1 MKLVYSSQYDLNLGE
16 HVFQSVKY
24 KLTQEKLVHEGVVS
38 ARDILDPEPAPDED
52 IARVHTHEYIRKL
65 KEGTLS
71 YQEILAMEV
80 PYSPQLVNA
89 NWLAAGGSTL
99 AGRRAMEDGAA
110 MNVGGGF
117 HHAFPGHGEGFC
129 VIHDVAVAI
138 RRLQADQVIRTAM
151 TVDCD
156 VHQGNGTAFIF
167 RDDPT
172 VFTFSIHQ
180 ERNYPP
186 HKPPGDL
193 DVNLED
199 GVEDEQYLAALE
211 EGLDTSLGRFDPGIV
226 FYIAGADPYRED
238 QLGGLK
244 LTFEGLA
251 RRDRMVFEKA
261 RSKNIPVAVTL
272 AGGYARHVE
281 DTVQIHANTA
291 RVAKDYSL

>member
-1 MKLVYSSQYDLNLGE
+1 MKLVYSDQYDLNLGE
-16 HVFQSVKY
+16 HVFQSIKY
-24 KLTQEKLVHEGVVS
+24 KLTKEKLVSEGVVS
-38 ARDILDPEPAPDED
+38 ANDVLAPDPASDDD

-65 KEGTLS
+65 KEGALS
-71 YQEILAMEV
+71 YQEIMTMEV

-89 NWLAAGGSTL
+89 NWFAAGGTML
-99 AGRRAMEDGAA
+99 AARRAVEDGVA
-110 MNVGGGF
+110 MNVSGGF
-117 HHAFPGHGEGFC
+117 HHAFPNHGEGFC

-138 RRLQADQVIRTAM
+138 RRLQTDRVVQTAM

-180 ERNYPP
+180 ERNYPAF
-186 HKPPGDL
+186 KPPGDL
-193 DVNLED
+193 DVNLAD
-199 GVEDEQYLAALE
+199 GVGDEEYLTALN
-211 EGLDTSLGRFDPGIV
+211 EGLDASLGRFAPDII
-226 FYIAGADPYRED
+226 FYIAGADPYCED

-244 LTFEGLA
+244 LSFDGLMS
-251 RRDRMVFEKA
+251 RDRMVFEKA
-261 RSKNIPVAVTL
+261 RRKNIPVAVTL

-291 RVAKDYSL
+291 RVAKNY

>member
-1 MKLVYSSQYDLNLGE
+1 MKLVYSDQYDLNLGE
-16 HVFQSVKY
+16 HVFQSIKY
-24 KLTQEKLVHEGVVS
+24 KLTKEKLVSEEVVS
-38 ARDILDPEPAPDED
+38 ASDVLAPDPASDDD

-65 KEGTLS
+65 KEGALS
-71 YQEILAMEV
+71 YQEIMTMEV

-89 NWLAAGGSTL
+89 NWFAAGGTML
-99 AGRRAMEDGAA
+99 AARRAVEDGVA

-117 HHAFPGHGEGFC
+117 HHAFPNHGEGFC

-138 RRLQADQVIRTAM
+138 RRLQADGVVQTAM

-180 ERNYPP
+180 ERNYPAF
-186 HKPPGDL
+186 KPPGDF
-193 DVNLED
+193 DVNLVD
-199 GVEDEQYLAALE
+199 GVGDEEYLAALDK
-211 EGLDTSLGRFDPGIV
+211 GLDASLGRFAPDII
-226 FYIAGADPYRED
+226 FYIAGADPYCED
-238 QLGGLK
+238 QLGGLN
-244 LTFEGLA
+244 LSFDGLMS
-251 RRDRMVFEKA
+251 RDRMVFEKA
-261 RSKNIPVAVTL
+261 RRKNVPVTVTL

-291 RVAKDYSL
+291 RVAKNY

>member
-1 MKLVYSSQYDLNLGE
+1 MKLVYSDQYDLNLGE
-16 HVFQSVKY
+16 HVFQSIKY
-24 KLTQEKLVHEGVVS
+24 KLTKEKLVSEEVVS
-38 ARDILDPEPAPDED
+38 ASDVLAPDPASDDD

-65 KEGTLS
+65 KEGALS
-71 YQEILAMEV
+71 YQEILTMEV

-89 NWLAAGGSTL
+89 NWFAAGGTTL
-99 AGRRAMEDGAA
+99 AGRRAVEDGVA

-117 HHAFPGHGEGFC
+117 HHAFPDHGEGFC

-138 RRLQADQVIRTAM
+138 RRLQADRVVQTAM

-180 ERNYPP
+180 ERNYPAF
-186 HKPPGDL
+186 KPPGDL
-193 DVNLED
+193 DVNLAD
-199 GVEDEQYLAALE
+199 GVGDEEYLAALD
-211 EGLDTSLGRFDPGIV
+211 EGLDASLGRFAPDII

-238 QLGGLK
+238 QLGGLN
-244 LTFEGLA
+244 LSFDGLMS
-251 RRDRMVFEKA
+251 RDRMVFEKA
-261 RSKNIPVAVTL
+261 RRKNIPVTVTL

-291 RVAKDYSL
+291 RVAKNY